1 MAGLN
6 ISGRWAPKFG
16 APTAPTNPTNTI
28 GTAPAGGTPTG
39 GVNPGGFSNT
49 GPGGTS
55 TRYGQAP
62 GTSPVP
68 GVDPTGKTYSV
79 DPTGMMTPFTPSAN
93 PWGGTDW
100 KAGDGTDL
108 FQLGQDRFLAM
119 LRGLKGEGGL
129 GGPVGMPREP
139 GLTIAPPLTKTT
151 MADREPAEIAAFARA
166 KDRLGKIA
174 SGSTMA
180 LKDAATSTGRS
191 GSGME
196 GADMRSITEGLQ
208 SALGDVVRDQTT
220 ERLKRADD
228 VDDRNMGID
237 LNTRGQDIGQAA
249 TEYGGNIQQRGQDFQ
264 GAMNDPTRQMI
275 MSMLPQFMSAMNFM
289 PRY

>member
-1 MAGLN
+1 MANGIMRPPL
-6 ISGRWAPKFG
+6 GGYKAPAAPR
-16 APTAPTNPTNTI
+16 APTDPI
-28 GTAPAGGTPTG
+28 GQKPAGGTPTG
-39 GVNPGGFSNT
+39 GVNPGGFTNT
-49 GPGGTS
+49 GITSGG
-55 TRYGQAP
+55 YGQSP
-62 GTSPVP
+62 GTAPVP
-68 GVDPTGKTYSV
+68 GVSPTGVTWGVDPTG
-79 DPTGMMTPFTPSAN
+79 MATPYTPSAN

-100 KAGDGTDL
+100 KGGEGTDL

-119 LRGLKGEGGL
+119 LRSLKGEGGL
-129 GGPVGMPREP
+129 GGPVGMAREP
-139 GLTIAPPLTKTT
+139 GLTIAPGLTKTT
-151 MADREPAEIAAFARA
+151 MADREPAEVAGFARA

-180 LKDAATSTGRS
+180 LKDAATAGGRA

-208 SALGDVVRDQTT
+208 SALGDVVRDQTID
-220 ERLKRADD
+220 RLDRHDEI
-228 VDDRNMGID
+228 DDRNMGLD

-249 TEYGGNIQQRGQDFQ
+249 TEFGGNIQQRGQDFQ